1 MVAATQA
8 TQATLAN
15 AVNLSAQTQQM
26 VRFEA
31 FQQLIAHMVS
41 QLPQGQVTLPQ
52 NWPTEGVSPAMQR
65 MVTALLLQATASQ
78 PLPQQL
84 VSLQMWPAALTQ
96 AVLQQAGKPQ
106 PPITE
111 EAPTPLPPSTPAS
124 ATPTGAAA
132 ASVRAPLSLQLPVL
146 QNWLAQQGTVQGA
159 DGERAFTLTL
169 RVPAAWAQAQSV
181 MGAALPGPSAAPAA
195 SASPAAALLSAT
207 PAAGQLQLP
216 IPGSVQALQST
227 TLALVMQPAAPAGSA
242 SAAAAQAMRT
252 SALLQLEFQPLAQAQ
267 QAAPT
272 QALLASAHLQPA
284 DVQALLQNRGTD
296 PWLLMAQAQ
305 ADGQHKQAKSSPDKP
320 GMCNHAGCQ
329 YYGRAS
335 CAQPFCAEMNALW
348 SVDRSQRRR

>member
-1 MVAATQA
+1 MVAA

-52 NWPTEGVSPAMQR
+52 NWPAEGVSPAMQR
-65 MVTALLLQATASQ
+65 MVTALLLQATAGQ

-96 AVLQQAGKPQ
+96 AVLQQAQ

-111 EAPTPLPPSTPAS
+111 EAPTPPPPSAPMPQ
-124 ATPTGAAA
+124 TPTGTPV
-132 ASVRAPLSLQLPVL
+132 ASVRTPLSLQLPLL
-146 QNWLAQQGTVQGA
+146 QNWLVQQGTLQGA

-181 MGAALPGPSAAPAA
+181 MSAALPGPSAAPAA

-216 IPGSVQALQST
+216 IPGSVQALQSA

-242 SAAAAQAMRT
+242 YAAAAQAMRT
-252 SALLQLEFQPLAQAQ
+252 SALLQLEFQPLVQAQ